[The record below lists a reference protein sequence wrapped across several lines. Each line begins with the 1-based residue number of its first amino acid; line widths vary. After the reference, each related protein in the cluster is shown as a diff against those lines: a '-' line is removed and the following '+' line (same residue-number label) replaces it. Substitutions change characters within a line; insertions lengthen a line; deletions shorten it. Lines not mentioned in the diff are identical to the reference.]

1 MTYFN
6 RRDAL
11 EAQNRLHNVKTL
23 PGVST
28 PICYCHQADTL
39 YCHDIFM
46 PTALLIRPAIQ
57 SNFTIYESNAM
68 SWHENDMTH
77 CDMTYHDM
85 AGECITPPTGS
96 RPVHCPSSLL
106 TILPRNFVE
115 LTFTRFSKE
124 PDCFKIFSFFA
135 MSCQIF
141 KFLCQS
147 QKGEKQF
154 NTHAFWHHKNPSPFV
169 LKKNKQTEIPR
180 SYLYYLSWIYQLV
193 FPCSDCVCRYVLPC
207 SRLSTLWHLSV
218 F

>member
-1 MTYFN
+1 
-6 RRDAL
+6 
-11 EAQNRLHNVKTL
+11 
-23 PGVST
+23 
-28 PICYCHQADTL
+28 
-39 YCHDIFM
+39 M

-57 SNFTIYESNAM
+57 SNFTIWIQCHAM
-68 SWHENDMTH
+68 KMTWHVVTQ

-96 RPVHCPSSLL
+96 RPVHCPSPLL

-124 PDCFKIFSFFA
+124 PDCFKIFSFSV
-135 MSCQIF
+135 MIRQIF

-147 QKGEKQF
+147 QRGEKQF
-154 NTHAFWHHKNPSPFV
+154 KTHAFWHHKNPSQFV
-169 LKKNKQTEIPR
+169 FYKQLKSLIHI
-180 SYLYYLSWIYQLV
+180 YYLSWIYQVV